1 MLFQPAGGQT
11 PAQRPRPGIARRNS
25 EESRNMTTG
34 TSAEQAAQGGAEQAA
49 QEGGEQS
56 APGRD
61 LADPSLYLNRE
72 VSWLQFNDRVLAL
85 AADPAMPLLERLKF
99 LAIFS
104 TNLDEFFM
112 VRVSGLREQ
121 VEAGVATRGSDG
133 WTPTETIE
141 AIVKHLGPA
150 MEAESRCFLDQLQPA
165 LAENGI
171 RVVDM
176 DDLDQSD
183 RDYVRDYFL
192 DQVFPVLTP
201 LAVDPGHPFPY
212 ISNLSLSLAVTVR
225 DPDSHRPL
233 FARVKVPDILP
244 RFVPLA
250 HGSTFVPL
258 EQVVVAHLEQLF
270 QGMVVVEAHPF
281 RVTRDADIEVAE
293 DEADDL
299 LVAVEQELRRRRFGA
314 VVRLEVAASMPDN
327 VVRLLQR
334 ELDVDDAAVV
344 AVEGPLNLGDLWGLA
359 GAIDR
364 PELADTPWVGTT
376 QPRLTGT
383 GSEPVNI
390 FDTIRQ
396 GDLLVHHPYDAFSTS
411 VERFLSQAADD
422 PDVLAI
428 KQTLYRTDG
437 DSPIVNS
444 LIRGAEQGKQ
454 VAVLVELKAR
464 FDEASNINWAR
475 ALEQAGCHVA
485 YGLVGLKTHA
495 KTALVVRR
503 EQGGIRRYCHIGTG
517 NYNARTARLYSDLG
531 LLTCNEELAS
541 DLTDLF
547 NSLTGYARGDRY
559 RRILVA
565 PGDLRERVIDLIG
578 EVARRHG
585 PRRPGRIIMQMNS
598 LVDAACIRALYAASQ
613 AGVQIDLIVRG
624 ICRLRPGVP
633 GVSDT
638 IRVRSII
645 GRFLEHPRLWM
656 FQSGRQRSYYIG
668 SADLMPRNLDQR
680 VEAVTPVDDADLQ
693 ARLQEILDI
702 LLADN
707 VQAWELGPDGTWQ
720 RRHPAEG
727 ERPLATHRVL
737 RELALRRGVETRA
750 AAQTSGWTVRQS
762 P

>member
-1 MLFQPAGGQT
+1 MS
-11 PAQRPRPGIARRNS
+11 N
-25 EESRNMTTG
+25 G
-34 TSAEQAAQGGAEQAA
+34 TSAEQTPPVE
-49 QEGGEQS
+49 
-56 APGRD
+56 RD

-85 AADPAMPLLERLKF
+85 ATDPATPLLERLKF
-99 LAIFS
+99 LSIFS

-133 WTPTETIE
+133 WTPTETLE
-141 AIVKHLGPA
+141 AIGKHLGPA
-150 MEAESRCFLDQLQPA
+150 IEAQARCFLDEVVPA
-165 LAENGI
+165 LAAEGI
-171 RVVDM
+171 RLADVGG
-176 DDLDQSD
+176 LDRQE
-183 RDYVRDYFL
+183 RDYLREYFL

-212 ISNLSLSLAVTVR
+212 LSNLSLSLAVTVR
-225 DPDSHRPL
+225 DPASHRPL

-244 RFVPLA
+244 RFVQLA
-250 HGSTFVPL
+250 DGSTFVPL
-258 EQVVVAHLEQLF
+258 EQVVTAHLDQLF
-270 QGMVVVEAHPF
+270 PGMVVVEAHPF

-314 VVRLEVAASMPDN
+314 VVRLEVAATMPDH

-334 ELDVDDAAVV
+334 ELDVDDDAVV
-344 AVEGPLNLGDLWGLA
+344 TVEGPLNLGDLWGLA
-359 GAIDR
+359 ATVDR
-364 PELADTPWVGTT
+364 PELADAPWVGTT
-376 QPRLTGT
+376 QPRLS
-383 GSEPVNI
+383 GSGREAVSL
-390 FDTIRQ
+390 FDAIRS

-411 VERFLSQAADD
+411 VERLLSQAADD

-437 DSPIVNS
+437 DSPIVNA
-444 LIRGAEQGKQ
+444 LIRAAEQGKQ

-475 ALEQAGCHVA
+475 ALEQAGCHVT

-495 KTALVVRR
+495 KTAMVVRR
-503 EQGGIRRYCHIGTG
+503 EQGRIRRYCHIGTG
-517 NYNARTARLYSDLG
+517 NYNARTASLYTDIG
-531 LLTCNEELAS
+531 LLTCNPELAS

-547 NSLTGYARGDRY
+547 NSLTGYARGNRY

-565 PGDLRERVIDLIG
+565 PGALRERVVELIG

-585 PRRPGRIIMQMNS
+585 PRRPGRIVMQMNS
-598 LVDAACIRALYAASQ
+598 LVDAACIRALYAASR

-633 GVSDT
+633 GVSQS
-638 IRVRSII
+638 IRVRSIV

-656 FQSGRQRSYYIG
+656 FQNGRQRSYYIG
-668 SADLMPRNLDQR
+668 SADLMPRNLDLR
-680 VEAVTPVDDADLQ
+680 VEAVTPVDDPDLVD
-693 ARLQEILDI
+693 RLQEILDVM
-702 LLADN
+702 LADN
-707 VQAWELGPDGTWQ
+707 VLAWELGSEGTWQ
-720 RRHPAEG
+720 RCRPAEG
-727 ERPLATHRVL
+727 GRPVSAQRML
-737 RELALRRGVETRA
+737 RELALRRGVEARVSGPG
-750 AAQTSGWTVRQS
+750 SGWLV
-762 P
+762 

>member
-1 MLFQPAGGQT
+1 MA
-11 PAQRPRPGIARRNS
+11 
-25 EESRNMTTG
+25 TG
-34 TSAEQAAQGGAEQAA
+34 TSAEQAT

-56 APGRD
+56 AAVRD

-85 AADPAMPLLERLKF
+85 AADPATPLLERLKF

-121 VEAGVATRGSDG
+121 VQAGVATRGSDG

-150 MEAESRCFLDQLQPA
+150 MEAESRCFLDQILPA

-171 RVVDM
+171 RVVDV

-183 RDYVRDYFL
+183 REYLRDYFL

-258 EQVVVAHLEQLF
+258 EQVVIAHLEQLF

-299 LVAVEQELRRRRFGA
+299 LVAVEQELQRRRFGA
-314 VVRLEVAASMPDN
+314 VVRLEVAASMPDQT
-327 VVRLLQR
+327 VRLLQR
-334 ELDVDDAAVV
+334 ELDVDDDAVV

-422 PDVLAI
+422 HDVLAI

-437 DSPIVNS
+437 DSPIVSS
-444 LIRGAEQGKQ
+444 LIHAAEQGKQ

-475 ALEQAGCHVA
+475 VLEQAGCHVA

-517 NYNARTARLYSDLG
+517 NYNARTARLYCDLG
-531 LLTCNEELAS
+531 LLTANEELAS

-585 PRRPGRIIMQMNS
+585 PRRAGRIIMQMNS

-638 IRVRSII
+638 IRVRSIV

-680 VEAVTPVDDADLQ
+680 VEVVTPVDDADLQ

-720 RRHPAEG
+720 RRQPAEG

-737 RELALRRGVETRA
+737 RELALRRGVEARST
-750 AAQTSGWTVRQS
+750 AQTSGWTF
-762 P
+762 